1 MKQGAGQGN
10 RQRGRFISFE
20 GGEGAGK
27 STQIR
32 LLVDALAAR
41 GLDVIA
47 TREPGGSPGAEEIR
61 RLLVSGDP
69 GRWDG
74 VTEALLHSGRWV
86 VTDRFADSTMA
97 YQGYGHGLGREPIER
112 LYAVAVGDFAP
123 DLTLILDIPVEAG
136 LDRTQGR
143 TGGEDRYERMD
154 REFHR
159 RLRDGFLDIAA
170 REPGRSRRSRPT
182 CWRQSSGI
190 FRKQP
195 RHEPGYCCRHATA
208 GQSRPVWTRGGRT
221 TSARRLEFRA
231 DAARLVDRRYSRH
244 RQGDA
249 GLPLRPFRPI
259 PGQ

>member
-74 VTEALLHSGRWV
+74 VTEALLHFAARRDHLARTVWPALDAGRWV

-170 REPGRSRRSRPT
+170 REPGR
-182 CWRQSSGI
+182 CVVI
-190 FRKQP
+190 
-195 RHEPGYCCRHATA
+195 
-208 GQSRPVWTRGGRT
+208 
-221 TSARRLEFRA
+221 
-231 DAARLVDRRYSRH
+231 DAARPVEAVQADMLATILRH
-244 RQGDA
+244 FPEA
-249 GLPLRPFRPI
+249 AAS
-259 PGQ
+259 

>member
-74 VTEALLHSGRWV
+74 VTEALLHFAARRDHLARTVWPALDAGRWV

-112 LYAVAVGDFAP
+112 LYEVAVGGFAP
-123 DLTLILDIPVEAG
+123 DLTLILDIPPEAG
-136 LDRTQGR
+136 VSRAHARHD
-143 TGGEDRYERMD
+143 GEDRYERMD
-154 REFHR
+154 LTFHH
-159 RLRDGFLDIAA
+159 RLREGFLAIAA
-170 REPGRSRRSRPT
+170 R
-182 CWRQSSGI
+182 
-190 FRKQP
+190 
-195 RHEPGYCCRHATA
+195 
-208 GQSRPVWTRGGRT
+208 
-221 TSARRLEFRA
+221 
-231 DAARLVDRRYSRH
+231 
-244 RQGDA
+244 
-249 GLPLRPFRPI
+249 
-259 PGQ
+259 